1 MPMKGA
7 KAHIRRLKA
16 LSGPRMSDAIGKA
29 LFAGGELIQTEAQIS
44 ITRGAVSGKNHTPSP
59 PGTPPNAD
67 THHLSDNIE
76 TTQPSNELV
85 EVRSNASYSARHE
98 FGPEGRKFM
107 RPARDKKKREVR
119 RLVEMAANRTVKS
132 SRSTD

>member
-1 MPMKGA
+1 MALKGA
-7 KAHIRRLKA
+7 KAHTRRLKA
-16 LSGPRMSDAIGKA
+16 LSGPRMTEAIGKA

-67 THHLSDNIE
+67 THHLANNIE
-76 TTQPSNELV
+76 TTQPGPLLV

-107 RPARDKKKREVR
+107 RPARDSKRKEVR
-119 RLVEMAANRTVKS
+119 HLVEMAANRTVKS
-132 SRSTD
+132 SRSSD